1 MGIINPSLQMRTV
14 MPPETKN
21 DLPELTQLHV
31 IWSKCFLLGQAT
43 LTPPSALPP
52 APAEHSALLHLCTAQ
67 TTVREHLPSPLCCF
81 FFFFFMVVLSLPSE
95 KVS

>member
-43 LTPPSALPP
+43 LTPPLSSA
-52 APAEHSALLHLCTAQ
+52 
-67 TTVREHLPSPLCCF
+67 PS
-81 FFFFFMVVLSLPSE
+81 SR
-95 KVS
+95 

>member
-52 APAEHSALLHLCTAQ
+52 APAEHSTLLHLCTAQ
-67 TTVREHLPSPLCCF
+67 TTVRDIFLLLCVF
-81 FFFFFMVVLSLPSE
+81 FFFFLYGCSLSSQ
-95 KVS
+95 